1 MVLVREH
8 CAMADH
14 SALPPWRQLAA
25 RLRADIAAG
34 KYPPGG
40 RLPSAVTLHQE
51 HGVAVV
57 TARKALASLVDDGQA
72 YVITGMGTYVA
83 GGGPG

>member
-1 MVLVREH
+1 
-8 CAMADH
+8 MADH
-14 SALPPWRQLAA
+14 SALPPWRVLEQ
-25 RLRADIAAG
+25 RLRADIASG

-57 TARKALASLVDDGQA
+57 TARKALAALVDDGLA

-83 GGGPG
+83 ARGHTGGTSP